1 MQLRLCVSSV
11 ERDLHPLTG
20 DCVNGGTRSTTRNTS
35 ERGIARN
42 EVKTVYEAKQKNMC
56 VYGHM

>member
-1 MQLRLCVSSV
+1 MEVREALQ
-11 ERDLHPLTG
+11 E
-20 DCVNGGTRSTTRNTS
+20 NTS